1 MVPLKHSEL
10 PPRFKK
16 AIMIVRAQ
24 CHCEKNNRREEET
37 SRLMDAQPENSRTW
51 TYTTE
56 SFLRETSPSPA
67 TITTKATSKISPEP
81 KGPTPKRW
89 AFFIPSP
96 PR

>member
-37 SRLMDAQPENSRTW
+37 SRLMDAQTRKLQDLDL
-51 TYTTE
+51 YY
-56 SFLRETSPSPA
+56 RELFERNFAVS
-67 TITTKATSKISPEP
+67 
-81 KGPTPKRW
+81 GYNHN
-89 AFFIPSP
+89 
-96 PR
+96 